1 MASVTSNPPVADAL
15 ANRAPVLMTMRIEPP
30 RNWLDLR
37 LKELWTYRE
46 LLYFLVWRDVKVRY
60 KQTAIGV
67 SWVIVQPLLTMLV
80 ATLFFGKL
88 AKLPSQGLPYSVFCF
103 AAVVPWAYFSTALV
117 AATNVMVENQRVIT
131 KVYFPRLILPVS
143 AALSGLVD
151 FAIGFV
157 VLLIFTFSYGI
168 RPTWALLLLPLFL
181 LLAVFTVLGVGLWL
195 SALNAL
201 YRDVKYLIPFFV
213 QFWTLASPVYYSS
226 SMVPERYRWL
236 YGLNPM
242 AGVID
247 GFRWSL
253 TATGHPPAA
262 SLFASVG
269 IVIFLTLGGLLFFNR
284 MEGSIADRV

>member
-1 MASVTSNPPVADAL
+1 MVTSNPTVA
-15 ANRAPVLMTMRIEPP
+15 APLGSSASGAFTVRIAPP
-30 RNWLDLR
+30 RGWFALHLR
-37 LKELWTYRE
+37 ELWDYRE
-46 LLYFLVWRDVKVRY
+46 LLYFFVWRDVKVRY
-60 KQTAIGV
+60 KQTAIGIL
-67 SWVIVQPLLTMLV
+67 WVVLQPLLTMLV

-103 AAVVPWAYFSTALV
+103 AGVVPWTYFSSSLANV
-117 AATNVMVENQRVIT
+117 TNVVVDNQRVIT

-151 FAIGFV
+151 FSIAFV
-157 VLLIFTFSYGI
+157 VLFVYTQAYGI
-168 RPTWALLLLPLFL
+168 HPTFAILFLPLFL
-181 LLAVFTVLGVGLWL
+181 LLAILTVLGVGLWL

-201 YRDVKYLIPFFV
+201 YRDVRYLIPFLI

-226 SMVPERYRWL
+226 QLVPERYRWL

-247 GFRWSL
+247 GFRWAL
-253 TATGHPPAA
+253 TGRGPAP
-262 SLFASVG
+262 SSVLIASVAM
-269 IVIFLTLGGLLFFNR
+269 VLVAVLGGLAFFNY

>member
-1 MASVTSNPPVADAL
+1 MPSVTSNPSVA
-15 ANRAPVLMTMRIEPP
+15 APADTLGSGSVCVRIEPP
-30 RNWLDLR
+30 RGLLNLHLG
-37 LKELWTYRE
+37 ELWAYRE
-46 LLYFLVWRDVKVRY
+46 LVYFFVWRDVKIRY
-60 KQTAIGV
+60 KQTLIGV
-67 SWVIVQPLLTMLV
+67 VWVVLQPLLTMLV

-117 AATNVMVENQRVIT
+117 TATNFMVENQRVIT

-151 FAIGFV
+151 FTIGFV
-157 VLLIFTFSYGI
+157 VLLIFTFAHGI
-168 RPTWALLLLPLFL
+168 RPAWTLALLPLFL
-181 LLAVFTVLGVGLWL
+181 LLAIFTVLGVGLWL

-201 YRDVKYLIPFFV
+201 YRDVKSLTPFIV

-242 AGVID
+242 TGVID
-247 GFRWSL
+247 GFRWAL
-253 TATGHPPAA
+253 TGTGQAPTVTLLA
-262 SLFASVG
+262 STLIVSCVLF
-269 IVIFLTLGGLLFFNR
+269 GGLIFFNY

>member
-1 MASVTSNPPVADAL
+1 MTSNPAIVPVVKKRHASI
-15 ANRAPVLMTMRIEPP
+15 PTTRIEPM
-30 RNWLDLR
+30 RGGIDLR
-37 LKELWTYRE
+37 LGELWRYRE
-46 LLYFLVWRDVKVRY
+46 LLYFFVWRDVKVRY

-67 SWVIVQPLLTMLV
+67 LWVILQPLLSMLV
-80 ATLFFGKL
+80 FTLFFGRL
-88 AKLPSQGLPYSVFCF
+88 AKLPSSGIPYPVFYF
-103 AAVVPWAYFSTALV
+103 AALVPWLYFSTALV
-117 AATNVMVENQRVIT
+117 GVTNIMVENQRVIT

-157 VLLIFTFSYGI
+157 VLIIFTISYGI
-168 RPTWALLLLPLFL
+168 RPGPYIVLLPLLLVLAFL
-181 LLAVFTVLGVGLWL
+181 TVMGIGLWL

-201 YRDVKYLIPFFV
+201 YRDVRYLIPFIV
-213 QFWTLASPVYYSS
+213 QFWMLASPVAYPS

-247 GFRWSL
+247 GFRWAL
-253 TATGHPPAA
+253 TGRGQAPSTVLIA
-262 SLFASVG
+262 S
-269 IVIFLTLGGLLFFNR
+269 IVMVVVAVFGGLIFFNR